1 MRSAIRATARLRQ
14 LLIPMSYTN
23 KRGLHNESS
32 GDRKVSLRKLY
43 STRPSVPSSQ
53 TFATERQRP
62 HARLP
67 KRYRNK
73 QYDVQYDVKYDS
85 YGRRYDPRTE
95 LKV

>member
-23 KRGLHNESS
+23 KRGLHHKSS
-32 GDRKVSLRKLY
+32 GERKVSLLKRD

-73 QYDVQYDVKYDS
+73 QYDVQYDVQYDS
-85 YGRRYDPRTE
+85 FGRRDEPRTE